1 MCIVYILDRERD
13 VVGFEEGEDANVGG
27 RIAEPRDGRLQQG
40 GAEPA
45 VEPAHSPL
53 VPQRPVINCLKQ

>member
-1 MCIVYILDRERD
+1 
-13 VVGFEEGEDANVGG
+13 
-27 RIAEPRDGRLQQG
+27 LQQG

-53 VPQRPVINCLKQ
+53 VPQRPVINCLKQW